1 MCLFLRCNAKII
13 SIPSGSTYWMLEQI
27 EAKNLRSESL
37 NWIAPLK
44 AITIHRCAQSLYS
57 ITVQNL
63 QNGCKKVLI
72 DSSDLD
78 MEMLRYDGL

>member
-1 MCLFLRCNAKII
+1 MFI
-13 SIPSGSTYWMLEQI
+13 SEAQCKNNLNTKWFHEQI

-37 NWIAPLK
+37 NWIATLKK
-44 AITIHRCAQSLYS
+44 AITKFIHRCAQSWYS

>member
-1 MCLFLRCNAKII
+1 
-13 SIPSGSTYWMLEQI
+13 MLEQI

-44 AITIHRCAQSLYS
+44 KAITKFIHRCAQSWYS